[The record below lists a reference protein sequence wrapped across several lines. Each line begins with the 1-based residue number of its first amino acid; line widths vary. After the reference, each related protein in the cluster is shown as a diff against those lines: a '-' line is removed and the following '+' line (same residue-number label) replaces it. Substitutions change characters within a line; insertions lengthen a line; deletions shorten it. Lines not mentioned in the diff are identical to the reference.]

1 MLEKIKKFLVFL
13 NIKDENCKYEIIKY
27 FSLNQKNSSIFFSTI
42 SDVKNTIYHNIYFR
56 RRKVVVKKLKKH
68 MNGNFNLEKKMLFF
82 ENEIL
87 CYKKELFC
95 NQNYI
100 KDNIILVIKMYNKI
114 IKIIKKYSNFIKY
127 INILEFNEAETP
139 KNIYCN
145 VGLSDYQNMR
155 YISQK
160 N

>member
-1 MLEKIKKFLVFL
+1 
-13 NIKDENCKYEIIKY
+13 
-27 FSLNQKNSSIFFSTI
+27 
-42 SDVKNTIYHNIYFR
+42 
-56 RRKVVVKKLKKH
+56 
-68 MNGNFNLEKKMLFF
+68 MNGNFNLEKKILFF

-100 KDNIILVIKMYNKI
+100 KDNIILVIKMYDEI

-127 INILEFNEAETP
+127 INILEFDEAETQ

-160 N
+160 NKSYYNVFIPT